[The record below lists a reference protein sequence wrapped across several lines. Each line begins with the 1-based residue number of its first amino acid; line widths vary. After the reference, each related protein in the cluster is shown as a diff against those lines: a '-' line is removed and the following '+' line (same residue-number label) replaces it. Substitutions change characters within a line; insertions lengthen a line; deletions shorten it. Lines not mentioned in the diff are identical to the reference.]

1 MDYSKIRTDVKQFKA
16 LTSLSIDEFDQLLP
30 RFEAE
35 WENYI
40 QRYTLS
46 GKPRQRKYTPKDKEG
61 LATSSHKLFFILYAL
76 KNNPLQEALAA
87 SFSLEQ
93 EVAHQWFHLLEELLK
108 KALKAFAAERNSLKA
123 HQQLQEGQTY
133 FLDAIERPIPRD
145 TYQQE
150 EFFSGKKKRHTLKN
164 LLLTNLAGT
173 IVFLSMTVSGKCA
186 DKPLAEQQLTITKP
200 VEVYADLA
208 FLALPA
214 EHFRL
219 ILPQKKP
226 RNKQLTKIQKTQNRL
241 ISAIRVKVEH
251 HFAHLKVLRI
261 IGDVCRN
268 YTFNFRQEVIDT
280 ACRLHNFRIHNR
292 IKRLTFY
299 L

>member
-1 MDYSKIRTDVKQFKA
+1 MNYSKIRTNHKQFKA
-16 LTSLSIDEFDQLLP
+16 LTSLSVEEFDLLLP

-40 QRYTLS
+40 EKYTLS
-46 GKPRQRKYTPKDKEG
+46 GKPRVRQYTPKDKEG
-61 LATSSHKLFFILYAL
+61 LASSQEKLFFILYAL

-87 SFSLEQ
+87 SFSLQQ
-93 EVAHQWFHLLEELLK
+93 EVAHQWFHLLESLLK
-108 KALKAFAAERNSLKA
+108 KALKAFAPERNAEKINEK
-123 HQQLQEGQTY
+123 LQEGQMY
-133 FLDAIERPIPRD
+133 LLDATERPIPGD

-164 LLLTNLAGT
+164 LLLTCLVGS
-173 IVFLSMTVSGKCA
+173 IVFLSTTVSGKCA
-186 DKPLAEQQLTITKP
+186 DKTLAQQELRIQKRIQL
-200 VEVYADLA
+200 YADLA
-208 FLALPA
+208 FKALPA
-214 EHFRL
+214 ESFSL
-219 ILPQKKP
+219 ILPHKKP

-241 ISAIRVKVEH
+241 ISRLRVKVEN

-261 IGDVCRN
+261 IKEVCRN
-268 YTFNFRQEVIDT
+268 YKLNFRQEIMDT

-292 IKRLTFY
+292 IKRLTFC